1 MKRTCLG
8 DLARLVDDTILK
20 ALCLCDIID
29 LIHAEQTCRYLRHLV
44 SDSEVWHAVAL
55 GLPRELFP
63 SILPGQTREE
73 TDVRTL
79 ALRALRGYKNWT
91 SDSPKPIWRRAIAVE
106 RSHCLRMLTDP
117 QLLPGGRFF
126 LYFADETLYCFDV
139 DKNKYL
145 LERKNPFLELLGSGF
160 ELRSDK
166 NILTICLIGRS
177 HIRSVM
183 VVKIELSE
191 LDLQTGNCVLL
202 RKIMK
207 PWSDLCE
214 GAGGEYIMLKQPI
227 VNGQRTIV
235 PYFCVDTRAMSTRS
249 RDSSGAMIVD
259 FSRNSILLL
268 SLRSFSGD
276 DSDLRSSV
284 AIAGSHLL
292 FAAGLGSSDFIIR
305 SLSLAQFESC
315 WQTIDGEATWTH
327 YNVQPEH
334 IDGSLRLHLSTPSP
348 PNLWLS
354 THASTWLDRE
364 SARRRHPSVISV
376 SLVDVAFSYREGTET
391 MTSFHQLQFAE
402 VAESRY
408 NSQSSAEVHSRD
420 IGIFIAA
427 DQGGSPE
434 YIELPRWGPFP
445 LDGPTRTGRIVAET
459 KRVEGGIQVMARH
472 ANMPE
477 WRPLHHL
484 TGRRIRHVI
493 QDYYTGI
500 VLHSSQTLDPET
512 SDLILSSAEM
522 VLEGYDG

>member
-20 ALCLCDIID
+20 ALCLCDIVD
-29 LIHAEQTCRYLRHLV
+29 LIHAEQV
-44 SDSEVWHAVAL
+44 SQIPRSHSEVWYAVAL

-73 TDVRTL
+73 TDVRSL
-79 ALRALRGYKNWT
+79 ALRALRGYRNWT
-91 SDSPKPIWRRAIAVE
+91 SDSPKPIWRRAIAIE

-145 LERKNPFLELLGSGF
+145 LERKNPLLELLGSGF

-166 NILTICLIGRS
+166 NVLTICLIGRS

-183 VVKIELSE
+183 AVKIELSE

-202 RKIMK
+202 QKIVK

-214 GAGGEYIMLKQPI
+214 GAGGEYIMLSQPI
-227 VNGQRTIV
+227 VNEQRTIV
-235 PYFCVDTRAMSTRS
+235 PYLCIDPRARI
-249 RDSSGAMIVD
+249 RGSSGAMIID
-259 FSRNSILLL
+259 FSRNSVLLL
-268 SLRSFSGD
+268 SLRSFSND
-276 DSDLRSSV
+276 DPNFRSSV

-292 FAAGLGSSDFIIR
+292 FVARLGSSDFIIR
-305 SLSLAQFESC
+305 SLSLAHFESC
-315 WQTIDGEATWTH
+315 WQAIDDESTWTH

-334 IDGSLRLHLSTPSP
+334 IDGSLRLHLSTPFP
-348 PNLWLS
+348 PYLGLS
-354 THASTWLDRE
+354 THASTWLDLE
-364 SARRRHPSVISV
+364 LARRRHPSVNSV
-376 SLVDVAFSYREGTET
+376 SVVDVVFSYHEGVQI
-391 MTSFHQLQFAE
+391 TSIFHHLQFAE
-402 VAESRY
+402 VVESHY
-408 NSQSSAEVHSRD
+408 NSQSSAGARSRD

-427 DQGGSPE
+427 DQGGNPE
-434 YIELPRWGPFP
+434 HIEFPRWRSFSF
-445 LDGPTRTGRIVAET
+445 DGPTRTGRLIAEAKT
-459 KRVEGGIQVMARH
+459 DEGGIQLMATQASVSER
-472 ANMPE
+472 
-477 WRPLHHL
+477 RPLHHL
-484 TGRRIRHVI
+484 TGKRIRHI
-493 QDYYTGI
+493 IRDYYTGI
-500 VLHSSQTLDPET
+500 VLHSSQTRDPET